1 MKKVLSIILIIF
13 GIFAVILLIDT
24 LQAKSL
30 NNRPFIKVTENYDT
44 GNLYQKD
51 KGILVDTY
59 IYTNGKEETVFKWEK
74 YTYSIDKDED
84 NDKDGKQD
92 NKNSNNAPLSKSELE
107 NMALDYFLRNTPYV
121 LSRNMYNVGSSDN
134 VIDEYKNKDMIVI
147 EIRHINDSINTLD
160 ARYYINVYT
169 AKGFDDMKKEIDLNK
184 DSKQD
189 KFGKHKAVA
198 RTKRV
203 GGLIAYYVHDDMIN
217 EIPEEYF
224 LNLDKDI
231 TYEELVSEIGEPSG
245 SVGSGMVRYYWRI
258 GENKYAVWEMSG
270 YFEIWEGN
278 D

>member
-1 MKKVLSIILIIF
+1 MKKVLSVILIIF

-30 NNRPFIKVTENYDT
+30 NNRPFIKVTENYDA

-51 KGILVDTY
+51 RGILVDTY

-74 YTYSIDKDED
+74 YTYSIDNDED
-84 NDKDGKQD
+84 N
-92 NKNSNNAPLSKSELE
+92 
-107 NMALDYFLRNTPYV
+107 
-121 LSRNMYNVGSSDN
+121 
-134 VIDEYKNKDMIVI
+134 
-147 EIRHINDSINTLD
+147 
-160 ARYYINVYT
+160 
-169 AKGFDDMKKEIDLNK
+169 NK

-203 GGLIAYYVHDDMIN
+203 GGLIAYNIKSDLIN

-245 SVGSGMVRYYWRI
+245 TIGSGMVRYYWRI